1 MIHDFNAIAMQSAIP
16 PFTLFSKCMSELPFN
31 FSVTHLPAMK
41 FLTPT
46 TNLHLRVDVFLPT
59 NLHFS
64 IFYLRLQNKLRKMF
78 VFGSYLFRAV
88 QPFPI
93 LIKVGG
99 KDGVWHTKYTGRAP
113 SQILPHPP
121 FLHHP
126 LKIFA
131 SLTTPP
137 PGSQQHHDR

>member
-1 MIHDFNAIAMQSAIP
+1 MQAAIP
-16 PFTLFSKCMSELPFN
+16 PFTLFFFFFFDANVESA
-31 FSVTHLPAMK
+31 FSHMRQVTHLPAMK